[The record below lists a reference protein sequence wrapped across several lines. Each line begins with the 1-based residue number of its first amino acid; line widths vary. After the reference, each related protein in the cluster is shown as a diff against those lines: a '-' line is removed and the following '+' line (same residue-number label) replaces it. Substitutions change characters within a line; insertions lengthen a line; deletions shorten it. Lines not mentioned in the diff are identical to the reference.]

1 MFPVPRPA
9 SPASRHRGGRRTSAA
24 TGGVAVLMAVVTG
37 CGVLPT
43 GANAPTSDD
52 ITVTSPM
59 IREGE
64 TIPERYT
71 CAGAGV
77 SPPLRWSGLP
87 PETESL
93 AVLVDDTEATGGAR
107 VYWTVFGLDPENP
120 ELPEGSV
127 PQPAHQAQN
136 SAGDADY
143 EPPCPEEGHED
154 HEYRFTVY
162 ALSEDVPLS
171 DGAPLDEALGAIAAR
186 TLARG
191 RLIATG
197 G

>member
-1 MFPVPRPA
+1 MFPVPRHA
-9 SPASRHRGGRRTSAA
+9 SPASRHRGGSRAPAA
-24 TGGVAVLMAVVTG
+24 TGGVAVLMAVATG

-43 GANAPTSDD
+43 GTNAEATDD

-71 CAGAGV
+71 CEGEGV

-87 PETESL
+87 SGTESL
-93 AVLVDDTEATGGAR
+93 AVLVDDTEASGGAQ
-107 VYWTVFGLDPENP
+107 VYWVVYGLDPENP

-127 PQPAHQAQN
+127 PQPGHQAQN
-136 SAGDADY
+136 SVGAADY
-143 EPPCPEEGHED
+143 EPPCPEGDED